1 MHKTKILEILEERC
15 GRQSTIVT
23 SQIPWTNGMRSLAI
37 TFMPTRFWI
46 ASSTNAYRI
55 NLTGHSP
62 RRERSNKAAKV

>member
-23 SQIPWTNGMRSLAI
+23 SQIPWTNCMRSLAI
-37 TFMPTRFWI
+37 PFMPTRFWI
-46 ASSTNAYRI
+46 ASSTYRI